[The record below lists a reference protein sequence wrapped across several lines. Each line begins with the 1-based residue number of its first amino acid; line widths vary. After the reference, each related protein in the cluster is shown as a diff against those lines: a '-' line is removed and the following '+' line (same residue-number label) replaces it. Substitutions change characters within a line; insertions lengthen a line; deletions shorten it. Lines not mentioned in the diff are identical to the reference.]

1 MENELKQFLEH
12 RFKSVEDKLDV
23 NTKHLDNVNVKL
35 HNHIEH
41 FAFQLSGVQKDIE
54 WIKKGS
60 PNNQQIDNQ
69 QNANIEWNNWFIR
82 ALITAGISAMVA
94 IITAVILRSS

>member
-12 RFKSVEDKLDV
+12 RFKSIDDKLDI

-54 WIKKGS
+54 WIKKG
-60 PNNQQIDNQ
+60 DGLEK
-69 QNANIEWNNWFIR
+69 QNANIEWNSWFMR
-82 ALITAGISAMVA
+82 SLITAGISAMVA

>member
-1 MENELKQFLEH
+1 MDNELKQFLDI
-12 RFKSVEDKLDV
+12 RLKAIEDKIDT

-54 WIKKGS
+54 WIKSGS
-60 PNNQQIDNQ
+60 ISREDTKQDTNIDWLQ
-69 QNANIEWNNWFIR
+69 WFIR

-94 IITAVILRSS
+94 IITALLLK